1 MPILRPPLNCPA
13 RRRARPAR
21 DRRAP
26 ARCGRAA
33 RAAVLLPLLT
43 VVLAAGRAHLNLAD
57 FVLVYL
63 VAVVAITVVG
73 GFWPAVLAAV
83 AASLL
88 LNWYF
93 TAPIHTF
100 TIAQPREL
108 LALLLFVTVAVAVS
122 SVVHLAARR
131 AVQAA
136 RAREEAASLLELAQ
150 TVLGGADSP
159 AAVLEHLTRT
169 HGGQAEL
176 QERVGGRWVRA
187 ASSGVDGVLAAAQ
200 RIDIRSDLTLMVTG
214 QDPSATPALLAGY
227 AAQAAAA
234 LDRERLRTQAAQAEA
249 LAEGNRMRTALLA
262 AVSHDLRTPL
272 ASIKASVS
280 SLRQTDVEW
289 SEADEAD
296 LLATIEQNA
305 DRLDALIG
313 NLLDMSRLHTGSLQ
327 PFLRPIA
334 IDEVAPVAAGGLDD
348 SLRLEMAVP
357 DGFPLV
363 LADPGL
369 LERVLANLF
378 SNALRYSPAGRP
390 PELHAVLDGGTVR
403 LEVADHGP
411 GVPDELKERIFEPFE
426 RVGDRHP
433 GVGLGLAVARGF
445 AEAMGGRIGA
455 FDTPGGGLTVRVT
468 LPAASA
474 DRSALDAP
482 RCFGVLAVSGVM
494 TRVLVVDDE
503 PSILRALRINL
514 SAREYDVSTAVDGTT
529 GLAAVARDRPDV
541 IILDLGLPDMDGTEV
556 IHGVRGWTSIPII
569 VLSAWGQESQKVAAL
584 DAGADDYV
592 TKPFGMD
599 ELLARLRAA
608 VRRAAPAPDEP
619 VVATA
624 DFTVD
629 LAAKQVVRSDGS
641 AVRLTPTEWQVLE
654 ILVRNSGRLVTQKQ
668 LLREVWGP
676 AYETES
682 NYLRVYLAQLRR
694 KLEPEPSRPRY
705 LLTESGG
712 GYRFTP

>member
-1 MPILRPPLNCPA
+1 MMTFSLRQRGIPAPYALPVGFAAFLVVGTVAAALHGRLDATGVLIACAAVAGAMSFVAEPIASVLLAGIGWLTVAGFSRPPYAQLRPTGTAAGHAAVVVGVTSLACAALGLVFRWYA
-13 RRRARPAR
+13 RRLTLVSMGTYTGMRARRSAAKAASSRPAVSEP
-21 DRRAP
+21 DVEAGAIDPRRRLA
-26 ARCGRAA
+26 GVLL
-33 RAAVLLPLLT
+33 AAVMLPLLT
-43 VVLAAGRAHLNLAD
+43 YVLTMFRPHLDIAD
-57 FVLVYL
+57 ELLIYL
-63 VAVVAITVVG
+63 VVVVAVTVLG

-93 TAPIHTF
+93 TEPIHTF
-100 TIAQPREL
+100 TIQQPKEL

-136 RAREEAASLLELAQ
+136 RAREEAAALLELAQ

-176 QERVGGRWVRA
+176 QERVAGRWVRA
-187 ASSGVDGVLAAAQ
+187 ASSGVEGSLAAAS
-200 RIDIRSDLTLMVTG
+200 RIDIRSDLILLVTG
-214 QDPSATPALLAGY
+214 QTDPATPALLAGY

-327 PFLRPIA
+327 PFLRPTA
-334 IDEVAPVAAGGLDD
+334 IDEVAPVALLGLDD
-348 SLRLEMAVP
+348 SVRMEMAVP

-378 SNALRYSPAGRP
+378 SNALRHSPDSARP
-390 PELHAVLDGGTVR
+390 PELSAQLVGDLVV
-403 LEVADHGP
+403 LEVIDHGP
-411 GVPDELKERIFEPFE
+411 GVPDEAKELIFEPFT
-426 RVGDRHP
+426 RVGDRLP
-433 GVGLGLAVARGF
+433 GGVGLGLAVARGF
-445 AEAMGGRIGA
+445 AEAMGGRIEA
-455 FDTPGGGLTVRVT
+455 RDTPGGGLTVAIT
-468 LPAASA
+468 LGAASA
-474 DRSALDAP
+474 DKTAL
-482 RCFGVLAVSGVM
+482 
-494 TRVLVVDDE
+494 E
-503 PSILRALRINL
+503 
-514 SAREYDVSTAVDGTT
+514 T
-529 GLAAVARDRPDV
+529 G
-541 IILDLGLPDMDGTEV
+541 
-556 IHGVRGWTSIPII
+556 S
-569 VLSAWGQESQKVAAL
+569 
-584 DAGADDYV
+584 
-592 TKPFGMD
+592 
-599 ELLARLRAA
+599 
-608 VRRAAPAPDEP
+608 
-619 VVATA
+619 
-624 DFTVD
+624 
-629 LAAKQVVRSDGS
+629 
-641 AVRLTPTEWQVLE
+641 
-654 ILVRNSGRLVTQKQ
+654 
-668 LLREVWGP
+668 
-676 AYETES
+676 
-682 NYLRVYLAQLRR
+682 
-694 KLEPEPSRPRY
+694 
-705 LLTESGG
+705 
-712 GYRFTP
+712 

>member
-1 MPILRPPLNCPA
+1 MMILGYRQRGLPA
-13 RRRARPAR
+13 PYALPA
-21 DRRAP
+21 
-26 ARCGRAA
+26 GFAA
-33 RAAVLLPLLT
+33 FLVVGTVAAVLHGRLDATGVLIACAAVAGAMSFLAEPVASVLLAGIGWLTVIGFSRPPYAQLRPTGTAAGHAAVVVGVTSLACAALGLVFRWYARRLTLVSMGTYTGMRARRSAAKANSSRPAVSEPEVEAGAIDPRRRLAGVLLAAAMLPLLT
-43 VVLAAGRAHLNLAD
+43 YVLTIFRPHLDIAD
-57 FVLVYL
+57 ELLIYL
-63 VAVVAITVVG
+63 VVVVAVTVLG

-93 TAPIHTF
+93 TEPIHTF
-100 TIAQPREL
+100 TIQQPKEL

-136 RAREEAASLLELAQ
+136 RAREEAAALLELAQ

-176 QERVGGRWVRA
+176 QERVAGRWVRA
-187 ASSGVDGVLAAAQ
+187 ASSGVEGRLAAAS
-200 RIDIRSDLTLMVTG
+200 RIDIRSDLILLVTG
-214 QDPSATPALLAGY
+214 QTDSATPALLAGY

-327 PFLRPIA
+327 PFLRPTA
-334 IDEVAPVAAGGLDD
+334 IDEVAPVALLGLDD
-348 SLRLEMAVP
+348 SLRMEMAVP

-378 SNALRYSPAGRP
+378 SNALRHSSDSGRP
-390 PELHAVLDGGTVR
+390 PELSAQLVGDLVV
-403 LEVADHGP
+403 LEVIDHGP
-411 GVPDELKERIFEPFE
+411 GVPDEAKELIFEPFT
-426 RVGDRHP
+426 RVGDRLP
-433 GVGLGLAVARGF
+433 GGVGLGLAVARGF
-445 AEAMGGRIGA
+445 AEAMGGRIEA
-455 FDTPGGGLTVRVT
+455 RDTLGGGLTVAIT
-468 LPAASA
+468 LAAASA
-474 DRSALDAP
+474 DKTAL
-482 RCFGVLAVSGVM
+482 
-494 TRVLVVDDE
+494 E
-503 PSILRALRINL
+503 
-514 SAREYDVSTAVDGTT
+514 T
-529 GLAAVARDRPDV
+529 G
-541 IILDLGLPDMDGTEV
+541 
-556 IHGVRGWTSIPII
+556 S
-569 VLSAWGQESQKVAAL
+569 
-584 DAGADDYV
+584 
-592 TKPFGMD
+592 
-599 ELLARLRAA
+599 
-608 VRRAAPAPDEP
+608 
-619 VVATA
+619 
-624 DFTVD
+624 
-629 LAAKQVVRSDGS
+629 
-641 AVRLTPTEWQVLE
+641 
-654 ILVRNSGRLVTQKQ
+654 
-668 LLREVWGP
+668 
-676 AYETES
+676 
-682 NYLRVYLAQLRR
+682 
-694 KLEPEPSRPRY
+694 
-705 LLTESGG
+705 
-712 GYRFTP
+712 